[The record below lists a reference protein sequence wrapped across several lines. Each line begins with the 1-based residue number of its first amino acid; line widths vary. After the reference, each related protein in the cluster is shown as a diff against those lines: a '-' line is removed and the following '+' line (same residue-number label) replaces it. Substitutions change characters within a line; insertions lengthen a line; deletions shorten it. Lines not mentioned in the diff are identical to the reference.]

1 MKARL
6 HDAHV
11 VYSARRWRE
20 SPNTALC
27 AMGSVRRC
35 KSVRA
40 VRMCKVAK
48 RRGEEDNAP
57 VTNSIHH
64 RNGSLGRGVLCR
76 RHPGETK
83 IESRA
88 RFARW
93 SGGRVSGNGQVTG
106 RLRKR

>member
-57 VTNSIHH
+57 SQTPFTI
-64 RNGSLGRGVLCR
+64 
-76 RHPGETK
+76 ETAASAAGFCVDV
-83 IESRA
+83 IRA
-88 RFARW
+88 RRRSRVARGLRDGPAVG
-93 SGGRVSGNGQVTG
+93 SVVTG
-106 RLRKR
+106 R